1 MEHERTTLSREQIQ
15 EIIPHRD
22 PFLFVDRIIEVEYG
36 KRAVGILDDLEK
48 TNHKF
53 WIKGH
58 FPSFPVIPG
67 AILLEALAEVGAV
80 AALGLPENKGK
91 LAMLTGVDNWRFR
104 HAAIPGKQIRL
115 EAELTRM
122 RHKFGTGHVRAITTD
137 AVVLA
142 EGDLSFGIVDRPS
155 EFPASEPENGSGS

>member
-1 MEHERTTLSREQIQ
+1 MELEQTILSREQIQ

-36 KRAVGILDDLEK
+36 KRAVGILDDLERA
-48 TNHKF
+48 NHAF

-58 FPSFPVIPG
+58 FPGFPVIPG

-91 LAMLTGVDNWRFR
+91 VAMLTGVDKWRFR
-104 HAAIPGKQIRL
+104 HAAIPGKHIRL

-122 RHKFGTGHVRAITTD
+122 RRRFGTGHVRAITAD
-137 AVVLA
+137 ALVLA

-155 EFPASEPENGSGS
+155 DFPATDSA